1 MNIDR
6 IFHTWKASKQFMP
19 LQSVTVHSKASC
31 KTIATN
37 KICYQD
43 SWKWDN
49 NLLALTASVEETVE
63 REDN

>member
-1 MNIDR
+1 
-6 IFHTWKASKQFMP
+6 MP